1 VKKVGVVGNTNTKQI
16 GGSKMKKGMIV
27 ASLFF
32 IGAFFFSTAIS
43 VTPVGAATYSFTYST
58 FFPPTHIQTKVPEAW
73 AKEIEKLSKGQ
84 IKIQIF
90 TGGSLT
96 PAPQIYDGV
105 VKGISDFGLSV
116 FAYSPGRFPVVSA
129 VDNPFGYPNAFV
141 ATRLINELNRK
152 FHPKELSDVH
162 VCYLFAHG
170 PGVLHTASKP
180 VKTLEEVKGLKIRS
194 TGTSQ
199 LIVRAFGAVPV
210 AMSQGET
217 YDALKKNIVDG
228 TLVPIEALEG
238 FKQAEVLKYTTLDYS
253 ASYSQGFFVVMNLK
267 KWNSLPPDLQKII
280 TDVSKKYEDITAKAW
295 GESDESGWKFAL
307 KLGHEFIKLSDEESA
322 KFKDAVKPVFE
333 EYIKQANAKG
343 VDGEAVFKAAQEM
356 VAKYSKEYK

>member
-1 VKKVGVVGNTNTKQI
+1 
-16 GGSKMKKGMIV
+16 MRKGFFFTAV
-27 ASLFF
+27 SLAFF
-32 IGAFFFSTAIS
+32 GAFLVCMGIS
-43 VTPVGAATYSFTYST
+43 VTPAEAKTFDFTYST

-73 AKEIEKLSKGQ
+73 AKEIEKRSKGQ
-84 IKIQIF
+84 IKIKIF

-116 FAYSPGRFPVVSA
+116 FAYSPGRFPVIAA

-141 ATRLINELNRK
+141 ATRVINELNRK
-152 FHPKELSDVH
+152 FQPKELSDVH

-170 PGVLHTASKP
+170 PGVLHTVSKP
-180 VKTLEEVKGLKIRS
+180 VNKLEDVAGLKIRS

-199 LIVRAFGAVPV
+199 LIVRALGAAPV

-228 TLVPIEALEG
+228 TLVPVEALEG
-238 FKQAEVLKYTTLDYS
+238 FKQAEVLKYTTLNYS
-253 ASYSQGFFVVMNLK
+253 SAYSQGFFVAMNLN
-267 KWNSLPPDLQKII
+267 KWKALPKNLQKII
-280 TDVSKKYEDITAKAW
+280 TDVSKEYEDITAKAW
-295 GESDESGWKFAL
+295 GDSDESGRQFCL

-322 KFKDAVKPVFE
+322 KFKAAVKPVFAD
-333 EYIKQANAKG
+333 YIKIANEKG
-343 VDGEAVFKAAQEM
+343 VDGEAIFKAVEEM
-356 VAKYSKEYK
+356 VKKYSLEYK

>member
-1 VKKVGVVGNTNTKQI
+1 MRK
-16 GGSKMKKGMIV
+16 
-27 ASLFF
+27 SLFF
-32 IGAFFFSTAIS
+32 TSASLVFFGVFLVFAAIS
-43 VTPVGAATYSFTYST
+43 VTPATAKTYNFTYST

-84 IKIQIF
+84 IKIKIF

-116 FAYSPGRFPVVSA
+116 FAYSPGRFPVISA

-170 PGVLHTASKP
+170 PGLLHTVSKP
-180 VKTLEEVKGLKIRS
+180 VHKLEDVEGLKIRS

-199 LIVRAFGAVPV
+199 LIVRALGGTPV

-253 ASYSQGFFVVMNLK
+253 CAYSQGFFVVMNLK
-267 KWNSLPPDLQKII
+267 KWESLPRGLQKII

-295 GESDESGWKFAL
+295 GDSDESGRKFAL

-322 KFKDAVKPVFE
+322 KFKEAVKPVFS
-333 EYIKQANAKG
+333 EYIKSANEKG

-356 VAKYSKEYK
+356 VEKYSKEYQ

>member
-1 VKKVGVVGNTNTKQI
+1 
-16 GGSKMKKGMIV
+16 MKRLFTV
-27 ASLFF
+27 ASVAF
-32 IGAFFFSTAIS
+32 IGAFFLFTAIS
-43 VTPVGAATYSFTYST
+43 VPTVQAATYNFTYST

-73 AKEIEKLSKGQ
+73 AKEIEELSKGQ

-129 VDNPFGYPNAFV
+129 VDNPFGYSNAFV
-141 ATRLINELNRK
+141 ATRVINELNRK
-152 FHPKELSDVH
+152 FQPKELSDVH
-162 VCYLFAHG
+162 VCYLYAHG
-170 PGVLHTASKP
+170 PGLLHTVSKP

-199 LIVRAFGAVPV
+199 LIVRAMGAAPV

-228 TLVPIEALEG
+228 TLVPVEALEG
-238 FKQAEVLKYTTLDYS
+238 FKQGEVLKYTTLNYS
-253 ASYSQGFFVVMNLK
+253 SSYSQGFFVAMNLS

-280 TDVSKKYEDITAKAW
+280 TDVSKKYEDVTAKAW
-295 GESDESGWKFAL
+295 GDSDESGRQFCL
-307 KLGHEFIKLSDEESA
+307 KLGHEFIELSDAESA
-322 KFKDAVKPVFE
+322 KFKDAMKPVFE
-333 EYIKQANAKG
+333 DYIKQANEKG
-343 VDGEAVFKAAQEM
+343 VDGQAVFKTTQEF
-356 VAKYSKEYK
+356 VEKYTKEYK

>member
-1 VKKVGVVGNTNTKQI
+1 
-16 GGSKMKKGMIV
+16 MKKFFTV
-27 ASLFF
+27 ASLVF
-32 IGAFFFSTAIS
+32 IGAFSLSAAIS
-43 VTPVGAATYSFTYST
+43 VQKVEAATYNFTYST
-58 FFPPTHIQTKVPEAW
+58 FFPPTHIQTKVPQEW
-73 AKEIEKLSKGQ
+73 AKEIEERSKGQ

-116 FAYSPGRFPVVSA
+116 FAYSPGRFPVMSA

-152 FHPKELSDVH
+152 FKPKELSDVH

-170 PGVLHTASKP
+170 PGLLHTVSKP
-180 VKTLEEVKGLKIRS
+180 VSKLEEVAGLKIRS

-199 LIVRAFGAVPV
+199 LIVRALGAVPV

-228 TLVPIEALEG
+228 TLAPIEVLEG

-267 KWNSLPPDLQKII
+267 KWKSLPPDLQKII
-280 TDVSKKYEDITAKAW
+280 TEVSKKYEDITAKAW
-295 GESDESGWKFAL
+295 GESDESGRQFAL

-322 KFKDAVKPVFE
+322 KFKEAVKPVFA
-333 EYIKQANAKG
+333 EYVKQANEKG

-356 VAKYSKEYK
+356 VAEYSKEYK

>member
-1 VKKVGVVGNTNTKQI
+1 
-16 GGSKMKKGMIV
+16 MKKFFTV
-27 ASLFF
+27 ASVVF
-32 IGAFFFSTAIS
+32 IGAFFLFAVIS
-43 VTPVGAATYSFTYST
+43 VPSAQSATYNFTYST

-73 AKEIEKLSKGQ
+73 AKEIQDRSKGK

-116 FAYSPGRFPVVSA
+116 FAYSPGRFPVMAA

-152 FHPKELSDVH
+152 FKPKELSDVH

-170 PGVLHTASKP
+170 PGLLHTVSKP
-180 VKTLEEVKGLKIRS
+180 VHTLEDVAGLKIRS

-199 LIVRAFGAVPV
+199 LIVRALGAVPV

-228 TLVPIEALEG
+228 TLVPVEALEG

-253 ASYSQGFFVVMNLK
+253 AAYSQGFFVVMNLK

-280 TDVSKKYEDITAKAW
+280 TDISKKYEDITAKAW
-295 GESDESGWKFAL
+295 GDSDESGWKFAL
-307 KLGHEFIKLSDEESA
+307 KLGHVFIKLSDAESA
-322 KFKDAVKPVFE
+322 KFKDAMKPVFD
-333 EYIKQANAKG
+333 EYIKQANEKG
-343 VDGEAVFKAAQEM
+343 VDGEAVFKAAKEM

>member
-1 VKKVGVVGNTNTKQI
+1 MKRFFTVV
-16 GGSKMKKGMIV
+16 
-27 ASLFF
+27 SLVF
-32 IGAFFFSTAIS
+32 IGAFFLCAPIS
-43 VTPVGAATYSFTYST
+43 VPTVEAATFSFTYST
-58 FFPPTHIQTKVPEAW
+58 FFPPTHIQAKLSDAW
-73 AKEIEKLSKGQ
+73 AKEVEKLSKGQ

-141 ATRLINELNRK
+141 ATRLINELNKK

-170 PGVLHTASKP
+170 PGLLHTASKP
-180 VKTLEEVKGLKIRS
+180 VSKLEEVKGLKIRA

-199 LIVRAFGAVPV
+199 LIVRAMGATPV

-238 FKQAEVLKYTTLDYS
+238 FKQGEVLKYTTLDYS
-253 ASYSQGFFVVMNLK
+253 ASYSQGFFVTMNSK
-267 KWNSLPPDLQKII
+267 KWESLPPDLQKII
-280 TDVSKKYEDITAKAW
+280 TDVSKKYEMITAKAW
-295 GESDESGWKFAL
+295 GESDESGWKFAE
-307 KLGHEFIKLSDEESA
+307 KLGHEFIKLSDAESA
-322 KFKDAVKPVFE
+322 KFKDAMTPVFD
-333 EYIKQANAKG
+333 EYIKQANEKG
-343 VDGEAVFKAAQEM
+343 VDGQAVFKAAKEM
-356 VAKYSKEYK
+356 VATYSKEYK